1 MAEPVEVIRAAS
13 LAPVPHGFLGR
24 KGGVSTGLVAGLDM
38 GLRGLDPSDP
48 ALEAVRENR
57 RRGVAA
63 VLPGAR
69 LCGVYQVHGAD
80 CVEAGNWEESQRPRA
95 DALVTNR
102 SGILLGI
109 LTADCAPVLFA
120 DRSAGVIGAAHAGWK
135 GAVAGVTDSTI
146 AAMEQLGASRAAIV
160 AAIGPCIAQAS
171 YEVDAGFRDKLLA
184 EEGGNARFFA
194 PGAPDK
200 WQFDLEG
207 YVATRLESAGIGAV
221 ERLSLDT
228 YGDEERFFSFRRATH
243 RGEADY
249 GRQMSLIGLG

>member
-1 MAEPVEVIRAAS
+1 LAEPVEVIRAAS

-80 CVEAGNWEESQRPRA
+80 CVEAGDWDEAERPRA

-102 SGILLGI
+102 PGILLGI

-120 DRSAGVIGAAHAGWK
+120 DRSAGVIGAAHAGWALRTS
-135 GAVAGVTDSTI
+135 GNSTLK
-146 AAMEQLGASRAAIV
+146 AMS
-160 AAIGPCIAQAS
+160 P
-171 YEVDAGFRDKLLA
+171 
-184 EEGGNARFFA
+184 
-194 PGAPDK
+194 PGWK
-200 WQFDLEG
+200 
-207 YVATRLESAGIGAV
+207 VLESA
-221 ERLSLDT
+221 RLSGSRLIPT
-228 YGDEERFFSFRRATH
+228 AMRSGSFPSAAPPIAVKRTMAGKCR
-243 RGEADY
+243 
-249 GRQMSLIGLG
+249 